1 MSMDDSTAP
10 FLENHI
16 PSPLDIIPG
25 SVVRIPA
32 GTPTG
37 REFAGER
44 LFGKHRERMWDRTDD
59 YHVFHQSEIVTVILI
74 ATYRGER
81 VHLEGLHA
89 PVGGYY
95 CQVLSS
101 VGLVWLWA
109 RTARCLCPDG
119 IVTWKQIG

>member
-1 MSMDDSTAP
+1 MDDSTAP
-10 FLENHI
+10 FFENHI

-32 GTPTG
+32 NTPAG
-37 REFAGER
+37 REFAGDK
-44 LFGKHRERMWDRTDD
+44 LFGKHVYRSQAARTDD
-59 YHVFHQSEIVTVILI
+59 YLVFHQSEVVTVILI
-74 ATYRGER
+74 ATYKGER
-81 VHLEGLHA
+81 VHLEGYYA

-109 RTARCLCPDG
+109 RTERSLGPDG
-119 IVTWKQIG
+119 IVTWKQVG